1 MAARVLI
8 VDDCEDMRLL
18 VRMKL
23 EERFEAQYLEAES
36 GRDSATLLKSVSIT
50 LVISDLEMPFGS
62 GLWLHDFM
70 RTNQSATPLILFT
83 AHDFLT
89 NKKPT
94 EDFVLKAVVSKF
106 NFDELIAKIEIL
118 NLIQKKSATD

>member
-1 MAARVLI
+1 MSARILI

-36 GRDSATLLKSVSIT
+36 GRDSATLLKSVSIS

-83 AHDFLT
+83 AHDFMT

-94 EDFVLKAVVSKF
+94 EDVVLKAVVSKF
-106 NFDELIAKIEIL
+106 DFDELIAKIEIL
-118 NLIQKKSATD
+118 DLIQKKSDTH

>member
-1 MAARVLI
+1 MAARILI

-36 GRDSATLLKSVSIT
+36 GNASAALLKSNSIS

-62 GLWLHDFM
+62 GRWLHHFM
-70 RTNQSATPLILFT
+70 LANQSATPLILFT
-83 AHDFLT
+83 SHDFLT
-89 NKKPT
+89 EKKPT
-94 EDFVLKAVVSKF
+94 EDIVLKGVVSKF
-106 NFDELIAKIEIL
+106 DFNELIAKIEAL
-118 NLIQKKSATD
+118 NLIQKKVSTH

>member
-1 MAARVLI
+1 
-8 VDDCEDMRLL
+8 
-18 VRMKL
+18 
-23 EERFEAQYLEAES
+23 
-36 GRDSATLLKSVSIT
+36 
-50 LVISDLEMPFGS
+50 MPFGS

-94 EDFVLKAVVSKF
+94 EDVVLKAVVSKF
-106 NFDELIAKIEIL
+106 DFDELIAKIETL
-118 NLIQKKSATD
+118 NLIQKKSDTH

>member
-1 MAARVLI
+1 LGAQILI

-23 EERFEAQYLEAES
+23 EERFDAQYLEAES
-36 GRDSATLLKSVSIT
+36 GRASATLLKSISIS

-70 RTNQSATPLILFT
+70 LANQSTTPLILFT
-83 AHDFLT
+83 AQDFMT

-94 EDFVLKAVVSKF
+94 EDIVLKAVVSKF
-106 NFDELIAKIEIL
+106 DFDELIAKIEAL
-118 NLIQKKSATD
+118 NLIQKNPPPQ